1 MDIITFFKKN
11 LASEFLDSSDK
22 KQIILIPDKLF
33 QKLDNNYIYNRI
45 LKELFINRI
54 FLLIIITFF
63 LNIFFKLLFYNINF
77 KHDRDIFLM
86 SIIPSIYNYLY
97 GVVTWNDFI
106 IGNIICTIIGYF
118 ANTYLYNYF
127 NYYIIVTFIIFIS
140 SVLMLLFNSFSIP
153 GMIYGLLGYTLIQK
167 VKTDYLKYIPYVLI
181 GFIVMNIIIY
191 INNFLIISFKLV

>member
-1 MDIITFFKKN
+1 MEIITFLKKN
-11 LASEFLDSSDK
+11 LASEFLETSDK
-22 KQIILIPDKLF
+22 KQIILIPEKLF

-45 LKELFINRI
+45 LKELFINQI

-118 ANTYLYNYF
+118 ANTYLHNYL

-140 SVLMLLFNSFSIP
+140 SALMLLFNSFSIP
-153 GMIYGLLGYTLIQK
+153 AMVYGLLGYTLIQK

-181 GFIVMNIIIY
+181 SFIIMNIIIY
-191 INNFLIISFKLV
+191 INNFLIISLNLV